1 VLGLEV
7 ANSFTA
13 LAGGAPAKFATR
25 VRFFQQRGYEP
36 EVALSSGVVLS
47 AVSWVV
53 KGALLL
59 IAIPLAWSSIDV
71 DSSPGG
77 GPNTQLVWT
86 LLAIVVGVGVL
97 SGLVLA
103 IPRSRRLVSSRVRPR
118 LSRAWHDVRHVVTVP
133 NKLLRL
139 VGGSLGTELAVALA
153 LSASLRAFGDHVS
166 LASLILVISVSAMF
180 GGASPVPGGMGVV
193 EAGLILGL
201 TATGVAEVDATAAVF
216 IQRLFSSYLPPIW
229 GWVTLIWMRRREYV

>member
-36 EVALSSGVVLS
+36 SLAVSSGAVVS

-53 KGALLL
+53 KGVLLL

-71 DSSPGG
+71 DVSPTGG
-77 GPNTQLVWT
+77 GNTQLVWT
-86 LLAIVVGVGVL
+86 LLALVLGVGVL
-97 SGLVLA
+97 SGLALA
-103 IPRSRRLVSSRVRPR
+103 IPRFRRLAAIKLLPRVSRIWHEVRDVV
-118 LSRAWHDVRHVVTVP
+118 RAP
-133 NKLLRL
+133 NKLIRL
-139 VGGSLGTELAVALA
+139 AGGSLGTELAVALA
-153 LSASLRAFGDHVS
+153 LSASLRAFGDHLS
-166 LASLILVISVSAMF
+166 LATLILVISLAAMF
-180 GGASPVPGGMGVV
+180 GGVSPVPGGMGVV

-201 TATGVAEVDATAAVF
+201 TAAGISEVDATAAVF